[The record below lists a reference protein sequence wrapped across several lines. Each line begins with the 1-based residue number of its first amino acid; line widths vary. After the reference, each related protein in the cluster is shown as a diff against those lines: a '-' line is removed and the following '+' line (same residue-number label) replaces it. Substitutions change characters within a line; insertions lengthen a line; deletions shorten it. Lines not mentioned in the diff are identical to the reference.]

1 MSNFD
6 NYNIC
11 ILNNKENI
19 MNIIIINP
27 DKENWDLRDQY
38 SKINE
43 NIILNGIPSLE
54 KNYNDYYTANEI
66 GRIPH

>member
-1 MSNFD
+1 MSKFD

-11 ILNNKENI
+11 ILNNKENV

-43 NIILNGIPSLE
+43 NIIF
-54 KNYNDYYTANEI
+54 NEVLAI
-66 GRIPH
+66 FWWR